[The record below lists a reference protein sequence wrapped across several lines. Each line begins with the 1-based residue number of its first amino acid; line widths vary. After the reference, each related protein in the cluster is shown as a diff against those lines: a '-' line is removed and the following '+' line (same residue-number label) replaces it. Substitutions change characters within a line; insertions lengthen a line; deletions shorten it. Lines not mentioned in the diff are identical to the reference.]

1 MIPHCL
7 AILLVLQ
14 KASTTTSGQPP
25 PAASECTG
33 CSAKS
38 NSNRRRQSRQHTEGE
53 PHGACGGQIAV
64 ALSLAGAEMF
74 TLPKRQQ
81 SRTRRTAS
89 ARRCSCSPRERS
101 GRRHQ
106 GDAGATSSDAAGIGC
121 ADAPDAG
128 CGISEIYSSDLPD
141 WGNEW
146 MWLWLV
152 LNSGGGLPSRLGY
165 DGVLAVRG
173 LLSLRACAPTLIDP
187 TRPVERLGMGV
198 WWAG

>member
-74 TLPKRQQ
+74 TLPKQ
-81 SRTRRTAS
+81 TTVTNTANS
-89 ARRCSCSPRERS
+89 DCSSVFLFAQGAQRA
-101 GRRHQ
+101 HQ
-106 GDAGATSSDAAGIGC
+106 GDARRH
-121 ADAPDAG
+121 
-128 CGISEIYSSDLPD
+128 SE
-141 WGNEW
+141 
-146 MWLWLV
+146 
-152 LNSGGGLPSRLGY
+152 Y
-165 DGVLAVRG
+165 DCRKFLQ
-173 LLSLRACAPTLIDP
+173 
-187 TRPVERLGMGV
+187 
-198 WWAG
+198 